1 MKKTREESKNVP
13 KRTRKVFDEV
23 QKCDADLVDAIEVDA
38 AKIDVKFHQWTSK
51 TITVKFSGEAD
62 VASGDIEFDV
72 YTIANKLFVTIDVKG
87 IVQTSDLKLDIWIPG
102 RVFNTIQLK
111 ASTANIEVDDGIAV
125 KYLKVDTFS
134 GDVNV
139 YATYTKASISTNE
152 GNVSVSIN
160 AQSRVELQ
168 VLTVQGD
175 IEIRLKNIRKVNFRA
190 KSKFGEILN
199 SYKGKYGYIAS
210 IKATTKN
217 GNITVE

>member
-1 MKKTREESKNVP
+1 MKIFKKNQVIIYVIALMLMTAGYLNYTTNNE
-13 KRTRKVFDEV
+13 KGNSLE
-23 QKCDADLVDAIEVDA
+23 
-38 AKIDVKFHQWTSK
+38 TS
-51 TITVKFSGEAD
+51 IQME
-62 VASGDIEFDV
+62 SGDDTQLADIGDATLV
-72 YTIANKLFVTIDVKG
+72 NSNDL
-87 IVQTSDLKLDIWIPG
+87 TSENETNL
-102 RVFNTIQLK
+102 
-111 ASTANIEVDDGIAV
+111 STANIEVDDGIAV

-152 GNVSVSIN
+152 GNVDVSIN

-199 SYKGKYGYIAS
+199 NYKGKYGYIAS